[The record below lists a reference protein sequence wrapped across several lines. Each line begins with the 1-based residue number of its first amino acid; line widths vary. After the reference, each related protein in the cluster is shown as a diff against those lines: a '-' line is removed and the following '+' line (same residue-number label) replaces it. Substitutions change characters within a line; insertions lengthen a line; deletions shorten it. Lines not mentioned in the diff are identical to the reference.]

1 MQFLARRTVFEIP
14 GLQKCDNIC
23 QNVRSVHAQGHEYL
37 GNGQT
42 MNSFSTKM
50 CKPLQNI
57 SKHNET
63 FCNSADLDISVDDA
77 SPSAGYYCLH
87 HLTKTKMKKNE
98 KDKKD
103 VIEMKGEKY
112 PKYPKYPQIST
123 NLSEEIP
130 GELLL
135 KNALLG
141 DEVEK
146 VFARLGTLHHDDE
159 AVVALKVVKEADH
172 TFS

>member
-1 MQFLARRTVFEIP
+1 
-14 GLQKCDNIC
+14 
-23 QNVRSVHAQGHEYL
+23 
-37 GNGQT
+37 
-42 MNSFSTKM
+42 
-50 CKPLQNI
+50 
-57 SKHNET
+57 
-63 FCNSADLDISVDDA
+63 
-77 SPSAGYYCLH
+77 
-87 HLTKTKMKKNE
+87 
-98 KDKKD
+98 
-103 VIEMKGEKY
+103 MKGEKY
-112 PKYPKYPQIST
+112 HKYPKYPQIAT

>member
-1 MQFLARRTVFEIP
+1 MA
-14 GLQKCDNIC
+14 
-23 QNVRSVHAQGHEYL
+23 
-37 GNGQT
+37 
-42 MNSFSTKM
+42 
-50 CKPLQNI
+50 
-57 SKHNET
+57 
-63 FCNSADLDISVDDA
+63 
-77 SPSAGYYCLH
+77 
-87 HLTKTKMKKNE
+87 
-98 KDKKD
+98 
-103 VIEMKGEKY
+103 
-112 PKYPKYPQIST
+112 

-130 GELLL
+130 GKLFL

>member
-1 MQFLARRTVFEIP
+1 
-14 GLQKCDNIC
+14 
-23 QNVRSVHAQGHEYL
+23 
-37 GNGQT
+37 
-42 MNSFSTKM
+42 
-50 CKPLQNI
+50 
-57 SKHNET
+57 
-63 FCNSADLDISVDDA
+63 
-77 SPSAGYYCLH
+77 
-87 HLTKTKMKKNE
+87 
-98 KDKKD
+98 
-103 VIEMKGEKY
+103 MKGENIPNY
-112 PKYPKYPQIST
+112 VT

-146 VFARLGTLHHDDE
+146 VFTRLGTLHHDDE

>member
-1 MQFLARRTVFEIP
+1 
-14 GLQKCDNIC
+14 
-23 QNVRSVHAQGHEYL
+23 
-37 GNGQT
+37 
-42 MNSFSTKM
+42 M

-63 FCNSADLDISVDDA
+63 FRNSADLDISVDDA

-87 HLTKTKMKKNE
+87 HL
-98 KDKKD
+98 
-103 VIEMKGEKY
+103 
-112 PKYPKYPQIST
+112 
-123 NLSEEIP
+123 SEEVP
-130 GELLL
+130 GKLLL

-159 AVVALKVVKEADH
+159 AVVPFEVVKEADH